1 MSRKPTSLL
10 DDFSSDLQPASR
22 RSNQDDDEGS
32 DEEIMVEEE
41 PAVMGVMSMG

>member
-22 RSNQDDDEGS
+22 SNQDDDDEGS
-32 DEEIMVEEE
+32 DEEMVEEE
-41 PAVMGVMSMG
+41 PAVIGVMSIG

>member
-10 DDFSSDLQPASR
+10 DDFSSELAPASNG
-22 RSNQDDDEGS
+22 NQDDEGS
-32 DEEIMVEEE
+32 SDEETTVEEE